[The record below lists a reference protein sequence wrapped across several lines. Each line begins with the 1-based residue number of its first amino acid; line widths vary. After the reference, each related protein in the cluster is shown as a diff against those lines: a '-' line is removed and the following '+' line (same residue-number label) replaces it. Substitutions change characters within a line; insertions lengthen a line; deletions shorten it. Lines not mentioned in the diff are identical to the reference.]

1 MGAAAA
7 VIIRKEKEL
16 VAHFR
21 SAGAVT
27 PSKAQSPD
35 ALGVDTRVA
44 WALLRKRA
52 VIREASPGQFYLD
65 EAAWEALRDRR
76 RQIAIVVAVVV
87 TSAVI
92 ASLVAA
98 AFSARRV

>member
-7 VIIRKEKEL
+7 VIIRKEKDL

-27 PSKAQSPD
+27 PAKAQSPD

-44 WALLRKRA
+44 WSLLVRRA

-65 EAAWEALRDRR
+65 EDAWEALRAKRR
-76 RQIAIVVAVVV
+76 RLAAVMVVALLLVGIALVVASSY
-87 TSAVI
+87 SA
-92 ASLVAA
+92 AQ
-98 AFSARRV
+98 